1 MTDIDEAGKDNQLGC
16 FQSATRSL
24 LKRKHSE
31 TEEILTKP
39 KKKSIFTSISET
51 LGFTRSISEAPK
63 SILTANGSN
72 RPRHL
77 SSGEMNHS
85 YQHDY
90 HSFNVTNRVEHEHEV
105 PPKKRVKFDEENLVY
120 SSITYQRQQSDSR
133 QMMVDPSKSED
144 SRSVFSK
151 FVNFTAS
158 LF

>member
-1 MTDIDEAGKDNQLGC
+1 MTDINDAGKDSKFGC
-16 FQSATRSL
+16 FQTSSKRI

-31 TEEILTKP
+31 TEESLSKP
-39 KKKSIFTSISET
+39 KKKSIFTSISEKF
-51 LGFTRSISEAPK
+51 GFTRAINETPK

-72 RPRHL
+72 KSRCF

-90 HSFNVTNRVEHEHEV
+90 HSFDVTNDGGQEHDV

-120 SSITYQRQQSDSR
+120 SSITFQRQQNDS
-133 QMMVDPSKSED
+133 QYMMNESNRSEE
-144 SRSVFSK
+144 RKSVFSK
-151 FVNFTAS
+151 FANFTAS